1 MGPTGGVGFIYLFI
15 GGFVAGLR
23 AVIIRKEERSLI
35 STVQTVGHCRVRRS
49 WE

>member
-1 MGPTGGVGFIYLFI
+1 MGPTGVWVLFIY
-15 GGFVAGLR
+15 FVAGLR
-23 AVIIRKEERSLI
+23 AVIIRKERSLI